1 MHYKIGGF
9 QPDVTFEDFRYSKMA
24 ARYFRPVLLKNVY
37 VRTSARRYYN
47 ATPREFGELMLSGI
61 YSIFKAGMDGKSF
74 MKKFHENY
82 GKHTEPKY

>member
-1 MHYKIGGF
+1 
-9 QPDVTFEDFRYSKMA
+9 
-24 ARYFRPVLLKNVY
+24 